1 MQRYIGTVVR
11 GIRTPIVKSG
21 DNLVDIV
28 VDSLGKALESENISV
43 RDKDIVA
50 VTESLVARAQNNYV
64 TIDDIA
70 EDINK
75 TRIYR
80 Y

>member
-50 VTESLVARAQNNYV
+50 VTESLVASMLLLM
-64 TIDDIA
+64 T
-70 EDINK
+70 
-75 TRIYR
+75 
-80 Y
+80 

>member
-28 VDSLGKALESENISV
+28 VDSLGIRK
-43 RDKDIVA
+43 
-50 VTESLVARAQNNYV
+50 YFC
-64 TIDDIA
+64 
-70 EDINK
+70 
-75 TRIYR
+75 
-80 Y
+80 